1 MKLPS
6 GKPKFLHEASYVNVQ
21 GLQVIQHHELKRMI
35 GRLPDRDLQAVM
47 GAIKWLFDIDAGAK
61 T

>member
-1 MKLPS
+1 
-6 GKPKFLHEASYVNVQ
+6 
-21 GLQVIQHHELKRMI
+21 MI